1 MTHEI
6 NNFSFS
12 PTPEAAASFHN
23 DGVVI
28 LHTGKGRLF
37 SSNRT
42 GAQIWRGIEQQ
53 LPVEAIV
60 EQLSGEYQIALNT
73 ARQHTAGFLAHLQRH
88 ELVQRE
94 ARQ

>member
-6 NNFSFS
+6 NNSSFS
-12 PTPEAAASFHN
+12 PTHEAAASFHD
-23 DGVVI
+23 DGIVI

-53 LPVEAIV
+53 LPVEMIV
-60 EQLSGEYQIALNT
+60 QQLSGEYQIALNT
-73 ARQHTAGFLAHLQRH
+73 AREHTFDFLVQLQRN